1 MTDPP
6 SRESRREEIRAAVRQ
21 LATGGYLESA
31 PGRSGVTSDLTID
44 ESLILHS
51 IGWEPVEL
59 VCGAGTFSIPVGYWN
74 WGAGEVTPAS
84 DAWRRALRTAGQSLQ
99 SECHNVLG
107 HGVVG
112 VHLDVSVERHLVNAV
127 LVGTAV
133 APVGVRRAP
142 PTPFVS
148 DLSCR
153 DFALLHQSGWDP
165 IGLAFGASFM
175 NVPRRDAVT
184 ALRQSTQNVELTN
197 FTEALY
203 AARESAMER
212 MQRSAED
219 LGGQGV
225 VAVQVSEGPM
235 EFARHAIRF
244 TAWGTAVKRSER
256 PSSLGR
262 PRVVVSLNDEMLAF
276 DASSLRGPG

>member
-1 MTDPP
+1 MTDA
-6 SRESRREEIRAAVRQ
+6 ESRRREIREAVRR
-21 LATGGYLESA
+21 LAGGGYLTEVPA
-31 PGRSGVTSDLTID
+31 RRGVTSDLTID

-59 VCGAGTFSIPVGYWN
+59 VCGVSAYSIPVGYWN
-74 WGAGEVTPAS
+74 WGSGEVTPAS
-84 DAWRRALRTAGQSLQ
+84 DAWQRAVGSAGQKLQ
-99 SECHNVLG
+99 SECQNVLG

-112 VHLDVSVERHLVNAV
+112 VQVEVSVERHLVNAV

-133 APVGVRRAP
+133 APVAARRAP
-142 PTPFVS
+142 SRPFIS

-153 DFALLHQSGWDP
+153 DFALLHQAGWDP
-165 IGLAFGASFM
+165 IGLAFGASFV
-175 NVPRRDAVT
+175 NAPRRGATT

-203 AARESAMER
+203 SAREAAMER
-212 MQRSAED
+212 MQRTAD
-219 LGGQGV
+219 QLGGQGV

-244 TAWGTAVKRSER
+244 TAWGTAVRRSER
-256 PSSLGR
+256 PPSLGR
-262 PRVVVSLNDEMLAF
+262 PRIVVSLDDDELAF
-276 DASSLRGPG
+276 EAMSLRAAK

>member
-6 SRESRREEIRAAVRQ
+6 ARQEEIKEAVRR
-21 LATGGYLESA
+21 LAAGGYLESV
-31 PGRSGVTSDLTID
+31 PGRRGVTSDLTID

-59 VCGAGTFSIPVGYWN
+59 VCGVSTYSIPVGLWN
-74 WGAGEVTPAS
+74 WGSGEVVPAS
-84 DAWRRALRTAGQSLQ
+84 DAWLRAVRSAGQKLQ
-99 SECHNVLG
+99 AECHNVLG

-112 VHLDVSVERHLVNAV
+112 VHVEVSVERHLVNAV

-133 APVGVRRAP
+133 APVDVRRAP
-142 PTPFVS
+142 AAPFVS

-153 DFALLHQSGWDP
+153 DFALLHQAGWDP
-165 IGLAFGASFM
+165 IGLASGASFM

-203 AARESAMER
+203 SARESAMER
-212 MQRSAED
+212 MQESAEQ
-219 LGGQGV
+219 LGGEGV

-244 TAWGTAVKRSER
+244 TAWGTAVRRSER
-256 PSSLGR
+256 PPTLGR
-262 PRVVVSLNDEMLAF
+262 PRIVVSVDDQMLGFEA
-276 DASSLRGPG
+276 ASLRGSG

>member
-1 MTDPP
+1 MTDP
-6 SRESRREEIRAAVRQ
+6 RARREEIRAAVRQ
-21 LATGGYLESA
+21 LAAGGYLESV

-59 VCGAGTFSIPVGYWN
+59 VCGVGTYSIPVGYWN
-74 WGAGEVTPAS
+74 WGSGEVSPAS
-84 DAWRRALRTAGQSLQ
+84 DAWLRAVGSAGQILQ
-99 SECHNVLG
+99 SECHDALG

-112 VHLDVSVERHLVNAV
+112 VHIEVSVERHLANAV

-133 APVGVRRAP
+133 APVGARRAP
-142 PTPFVS
+142 STPFLS

-153 DFALLHQSGWDP
+153 DFALLYQAGWDP
-165 IGLAFGASFM
+165 IGLAFGASFV

-197 FTEALY
+197 FTDALY

-219 LGGQGV
+219 LGAEGV

-235 EFARHAIRF
+235 EFARHAIGF
-244 TAWGTAVKRSER
+244 TAWGTGVRRSER
-256 PSSLGR
+256 PSSLGS
-262 PRVVVSLNDEMLAF
+262 PRIVVSLNDEALTFEAT
-276 DASSLRGPG
+276 SLRGSEGPA

>member
-1 MTDPP
+1 MTGP
-6 SRESRREEIRAAVRQ
+6 EARRQEIRDAVRK
-21 LATGGYLESA
+21 LAAGGYLEGVPARTS
-31 PGRSGVTSDLTID
+31 VTSDLTID

-59 VCGAGTFSIPVGYWN
+59 VCGAAAFSIPVGYWN

-84 DAWRRALRTAGQSLQ
+84 DAWQRALEGAARELQ
-99 SECHNVLG
+99 AECQQVLG

-112 VHLDVSVERHLVNAV
+112 VHVDVSVERHLVNAV

-133 APVGVRRAP
+133 APVAVPRAP
-142 PTPFVS
+142 ASPFVS

-153 DFALLHQSGWDP
+153 DFALLHQAGWDP
-165 IGLAFGASFM
+165 IGLAFGASF
-175 NVPRRDAVT
+175 VYAPRRAAMTAV
-184 ALRQSTQNVELTN
+184 RQSTQNVELTN

-203 AARESAMER
+203 SARESAMER
-212 MQRSAED
+212 MQASAER

-244 TAWGTAVKRSER
+244 TSWGTAVRRSER
-256 PSSLGR
+256 PPALGR
-262 PRVVVSLNDEMLAF
+262 PRVVVALDDETVTFEAT
-276 DASSLRGPG
+276 SLR

>member
-1 MTDPP
+1 MTDAQT
-6 SRESRREEIRAAVRQ
+6 RREQIRAAVRG
-21 LATGGYLESA
+21 LAAGGYLESV
-31 PGRSGVTSDLTID
+31 PGREGVTSDLTID

-59 VCGAGTFSIPVGYWN
+59 VCGVGTYCIPVGYWN
-74 WGAGEVTPAS
+74 WGSGEVGPAS
-84 DAWRRALRTAGQSLQ
+84 DAWLRAVRSAGQKLQ
-99 SECHNVLG
+99 TECHNILA

-112 VHLDVSVERHLVNAV
+112 VQVEVSVERHVVNAV

-142 PTPFVS
+142 ASPFIS

-153 DFALLHQSGWDP
+153 DFSLLHQAGWDP
-165 IGLAFGASFM
+165 IGLAFGASFV
-175 NVPRRDAVT
+175 NVPRRAAMT
-184 ALRQSTQNVELTN
+184 ALRQSTQNVELAN
-197 FTEALY
+197 FTQALY
-203 AARESAMER
+203 AAREAAMER

-219 LGGQGV
+219 LGSQGV

-244 TAWGTAVKRSER
+244 TSWGTAVRRSER

-262 PRVVVSLNDEMLAF
+262 PRIVVSLNDDALAF
-276 DASSLRGPG
+276 EATSLRAHD

>member
-1 MTDPP
+1 MTDP
-6 SRESRREEIRAAVRQ
+6 AV
-21 LATGGYLESA
+21 
-31 PGRSGVTSDLTID
+31 PGRQGATSDLTID

-51 IGWEPVEL
+51 IGWEPVDL

-84 DAWRRALRTAGQSLQ
+84 EAWSRALQSAGQRLQ

-112 VHLDVSVERHLVNAV
+112 VQIDVSVERHIANAV

-133 APVGVRRAP
+133 APVGARRAP
-142 PTPFVS
+142 SNPFVS

-153 DFALLHQSGWDP
+153 DFALLHQAGWDP
-165 IGLAFGASFM
+165 IGLAFGGSFV

-184 ALRQSTQNVELTN
+184 ALRQSTQNVELAN

-212 MQRSAED
+212 MQRSAEE
-219 LGGQGV
+219 LGGEGV

-235 EFARHAIRF
+235 EFARHAVRF
-244 TAWGTAVKRSER
+244 TAWGTTVRRSER
-256 PSSLGR
+256 PSSLGP
-262 PRVVVSLNDEMLAF
+262 PRIVVSVNDGLFAF
-276 DASSLRGPG
+276 DAASLRGPG

>member
-1 MTDPP
+1 MTDPAD
-6 SRESRREEIRAAVRQ
+6 RREEIRAAVRQ
-21 LATGGYLESA
+21 LAAGGYLEA
-31 PGRSGVTSDLTID
+31 VPGRTGVTSDLTID

-51 IGWEPVEL
+51 IGWEPVDL
-59 VCGAGTFSIPVGYWN
+59 VCGAGTYSIPVGYWN
-74 WGAGEVTPAS
+74 WGSGEVTPAS
-84 DAWRRALRTAGQSLQ
+84 DGWIRALHSAGKRLE
-99 SECHNVLG
+99 SECHNALG

-112 VHLDVSVERHLVNAV
+112 VQVQVSVERHIVNAV

-133 APVGVRRAP
+133 APVGARRAP
-142 PTPFVS
+142 STPFIS

-153 DFALLHQSGWDP
+153 DFALLHQAGWDP
-165 IGLAFGASFM
+165 IGLAFGASFV

-212 MQRSAED
+212 MQRSAGD
-219 LGGQGV
+219 LGGEGV

-244 TAWGTAVKRSER
+244 TAWGTAVRRSER

-262 PRVVVSLNDEMLAF
+262 PRIVVSLNDEALAF
-276 DASSLRGPG
+276 EATSLRS

>member
-1 MTDPP
+1 MTDPDV
-6 SRESRREEIRAAVRQ
+6 RRGEIRAAVAQ
-21 LATGGYLESA
+21 LAAGGYLESV
-31 PGRSGVTSDLTID
+31 PGRTGVTSDLSID

-59 VCGAGTFSIPVGYWN
+59 VYGVGSYSIPVGYWN
-74 WGAGEVTPAS
+74 WGSGEVAPAS
-84 DAWRRALRTAGQSLQ
+84 EAWLRAVGSAGQRMET
-99 SECHNVLG
+99 ECHNALG

-112 VHLDVSVERHLVNAV
+112 VQIEVSVERHLVNAV

-142 PTPFVS
+142 PSPFIS

-153 DFALLHQSGWDP
+153 DFSLLHQAGWDP
-165 IGLAFGASFM
+165 IGLAFGASFV

-184 ALRQSTQNVELTN
+184 ALRQSTQNVELAN

-212 MQRSAED
+212 MQRSAGD
-219 LGGQGV
+219 LGGEGV

-244 TAWGTAVKRSER
+244 ASWGTAVRRSER
-256 PSSLGR
+256 PSALGR
-262 PRVVVSLNDEMLAF
+262 PRIVVSLNDRDLAF
-276 DASSLRGPG
+276 EASSLRSPG